1 MVGMVYLYI
10 SSGIGCEGNQDP
22 QPVVITQVLQVKCM
36 IIHPQKAQSQDMT
49 ALV

>member
-1 MVGMVYLYI
+1 MVYLYGFSDI
-10 SSGIGCEGNQDP
+10 SCEGNQDP
-22 QPVVITQVLQVKCM
+22 QAVVITQVSHVKWI